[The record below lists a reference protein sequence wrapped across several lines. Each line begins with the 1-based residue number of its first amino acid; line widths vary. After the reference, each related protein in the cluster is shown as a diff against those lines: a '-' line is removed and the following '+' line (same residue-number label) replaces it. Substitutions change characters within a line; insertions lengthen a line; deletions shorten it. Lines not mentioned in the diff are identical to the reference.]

1 MIPELTHAPFV
12 WSSYA
17 IFVAV
22 VAWQFAQ
29 PLIRRRRIE
38 HQLREA
44 IAERD
49 AARRIRS

>member
-22 VAWQFAQ
+22 AAWQFAQ
-29 PLIRRRRIE
+29 PLIRRRRIRHE
-38 HQLREA
+38 LLEA
-44 IAERD
+44 FAERE
-49 AARRIRS
+49 AARRMKS